1 MTGSQTPETDKEI
14 SVGLEN
20 ADRECVSVEFA
31 RRIERERDEARQ
43 ELSDWENAALHVE
56 ADHPDEKHCGCVPV
70 LRKLLTDAREAFD
83 EEKKWHHR
91 THTELVHTQCK
102 ILDMQ
107 MGRDEIQKKYDN
119 LATEHMLVVNKLCN
133 ERDEAIEKHRFA
145 VIHWQIGV
153 AKMERE
159 RDDALNQ
166 ITGWENKWKA
176 AVEMAAIAE
185 NKVSNL
191 EDQVDLAMKV
201 IKRLE
206 ANKP

>member
-1 MTGSQTPETDKEI
+1 L
-14 SVGLEN
+14 VGELEK
-20 ADRECVSVEFA
+20 VYK
-31 RRIERERDEARQ
+31 ERDEAR
-43 ELSDWENAALHVE
+43 ESL
-56 ADHPDEKHCGCVPV
+56 G
-70 LRKLLTDAREAFD
+70 
-83 EEKKWHHR
+83 EEMKFHHR

-107 MGRDEIQKKYDN
+107 MGRDEIQEKYDN
-119 LATEHMLVVNKLCN
+119 LAVEHMLVVNKLCN

-166 ITGWENKWKA
+166 ITGWENKWKV
-176 AVEMAAIAE
+176 AVEIAAIAE
-185 NKVSNL
+185 NDVSNL
-191 EDQVDLAMKV
+191 QDQVDLAMKV